1 MILKPYREVFS
12 LHDSKIFAIK
22 RREKDLEISLSSM
35 AIFDKGKTFAIDNP
49 KIICHDLIDIE
60 ANMDYPVRILA
71 FEKNPIDLTIDEFK
85 DYTFDIIEEAYG
97 QGLIHFYG
105 IGNICK
111 AGKPS
116 AFYMSID
123 IFYRGEIEAI
133 WDRKEQV
140 EIKG

>member
-1 MILKPYREVFS
+1 MILKPYREFFS
-12 LHDSKIFAIK
+12 LHDSKIFSIK

-116 AFYMSID
+116 AFDMTID
-123 IFYRGEIEAI
+123 IFYRGELEAI

>member
-1 MILKPYREVFS
+1 MIIKPYREVFS

-22 RREKDLEISLSSM
+22 RREKDLEISLASM
-35 AIFDKGKTFAIDNP
+35 VIFEKGKSFAIDNP

-116 AFYMSID
+116 AFDMTID
-123 IFYRGEIEAI
+123 IFYRGELEAI
-133 WDRKEQV
+133 WDRKDQV
-140 EIKG
+140 EVKG

>member
-1 MILKPYREVFS
+1 MILKPYREFFS
-12 LHDSKIFAIK
+12 LHDSKIFSIK

-35 AIFDKGKTFAIDNP
+35 AIFEKGKTFAIDNP
-49 KIICHDLIDIE
+49 KIICHDLIDLE
-60 ANMDYPVRILA
+60 ANMDYPVRIHA
-71 FEKNPIDLTIDEFK
+71 FEKNPINLSLDEFK

-97 QGLIHFYG
+97 EGLIHFYG

>member
-35 AIFDKGKTFAIDNP
+35 VIFENGKTFAIDNP

-116 AFYMSID
+116 AFDMTID
-123 IFYRGEIEAI
+123 IFYRGELEAI
-133 WDRKEQV
+133 WDRKDQV
-140 EIKG
+140 EVKG

>member
-12 LHDSKIFAIK
+12 LHDSKIFSIK
-22 RREKDLEISLSSM
+22 RREKDLEISLASM
-35 AIFDKGKTFAIDNP
+35 VIFEKGKSFAIDNP

-97 QGLIHFYG
+97 EGLIHIYG
-105 IGNICK
+105 IGNTYK
-111 AGKPS
+111 DGKPS
-116 AFYMSID
+116 AYDMSID
-123 IFYRGEIEAI
+123 IFYRGELEAI
-133 WDRKEQV
+133 WDRKDQV
-140 EIKG
+140 EVKG

>member
-97 QGLIHFYG
+97 EGLIHFYG
-105 IGNICK
+105 IGNTYK
-111 AGKPS
+111 DGKPS
-116 AFYMSID
+116 AYDMSID
-123 IFYRGEIEAI
+123 IFYRGELEAI
-133 WDRKEQV
+133 WDRKDQV
-140 EIKG
+140 EVKG

>member
-1 MILKPYREVFS
+1 MILKPYREVFI

-22 RREKDLEISLSSM
+22 RREKDFEISLASM
-35 AIFDKGKTFAIDNP
+35 VIFENGKSFAIDNP

-60 ANMDYPVRILA
+60 ANRAYPVRIVA
-71 FEKNPIDLTIDEFK
+71 FEKESKNLTIDEFK

-97 QGLIHFYG
+97 EGLIHFYG
-105 IGNICK
+105 IGNFYK
-111 AGKPS
+111 DGRPS
-116 AFYMSID
+116 AFDMSID

-133 WDRKEQV
+133 WSRKDQV

>member
-12 LHDSKIFAIK
+12 LHDSKIFDIN
-22 RREKDLEISLSSM
+22 RRERDLEISLSSM
-35 AIFDKGKTFAIDNP
+35 VIFENGKTFAIDNP

-71 FEKNPIDLTIDEFK
+71 FEKNPINLSLDEFK

-105 IGNICK
+105 IGNTYK
-111 AGKPS
+111 DGKPS
-116 AFYMSID
+116 TYDMSID
-123 IFYRGEIEAI
+123 IFYRGELEAI
-133 WDRKEQV
+133 WDRKDQV

>member
-12 LHDSKIFAIK
+12 LHDSKIFSIK
-22 RREKDLEISLSSM
+22 RREKDLEISLASM
-35 AIFDKGKTFAIDNP
+35 VIFENGKTCVIDNP

-97 QGLIHFYG
+97 EGLIHFYG
-105 IGNICK
+105 IGNTYK
-111 AGKPS
+111 DGKPS
-116 AFYMSID
+116 AFDMTVD

-133 WDRKEQV
+133 WDRKDQV

>member
-1 MILKPYREVFS
+1 MILKPYNEVFS

-22 RREKDLEISLSSM
+22 KKQNDLEISLASM
-35 AIFDKGKTFAIDNP
+35 VIFENGKSLIIDNP
-49 KIICHDLIDIE
+49 KLICHDLIDIQ
-60 ANMDYPVRILA
+60 ANMDYPVRIYSI
-71 FEKNPIDLTIDEFK
+71 EKKPKKLTIDEFK

-97 QGLIHFYG
+97 EGLIHFYG

-111 AGKPS
+111 DGRPA
-116 AFYMSID
+116 AYDMTID

-133 WDRKEQV
+133 WSRKEQV

>member
-1 MILKPYREVFS
+1 MILKPYREFFS
-12 LHDSKIFAIK
+12 LHDSKIFSIK

-35 AIFDKGKTFAIDNP
+35 AIFEKGKTFAIDNP
-49 KIICHDLIDIE
+49 KIICHDLIDLE
-60 ANMDYPVRILA
+60 ANMDYPARIHA
-71 FEKNPIDLTIDEFK
+71 FEKNPINLSLDEFK

-97 QGLIHFYG
+97 EGLIHFYG

>member
-12 LHDSKIFAIK
+12 LHDSKIFSIK
-22 RREKDLEISLSSM
+22 RREKDLEISLASM
-35 AIFDKGKTFAIDNP
+35 VIFEKGKSFAIDNP

-97 QGLIHFYG
+97 EGLIHFYG
-105 IGNICK
+105 IGNTYK
-111 AGKPS
+111 DGKPS
-116 AFYMSID
+116 AYDMSID
-123 IFYRGEIEAI
+123 IFYRGELEAI
-133 WDRKEQV
+133 WDRKYQV
-140 EIKG
+140 EVKG

>member
-22 RREKDLEISLSSM
+22 RMEKDLEISLSSM
-35 AIFDKGKTFAIDNP
+35 VIFENGKTFAIDNP

-71 FEKNPIDLTIDEFK
+71 FEKNPIDLSLDEFK

-97 QGLIHFYG
+97 EGLIHFYG
-105 IGNICK
+105 IGNNCK

-116 AFYMSID
+116 AVDMTID
-123 IFYRGEIEAI
+123 IFYRGELEAI
-133 WDRKEQV
+133 WDRKDQV
-140 EIKG
+140 EVKG